1 MSKVLYLLDGMALI
15 YRAHFVFINN
25 PIRNSQGTNTSAA
38 YGFTNTLIDLLNNR
52 KPTHLAVVWDT
63 DAPTARHKAY
73 PEYKAQREEMPED
86 LSAAIPVVKELVKA
100 FNLPCLE
107 LDGYEAD
114 DIIGTLAKQ
123 AETQGFDTFMVTP
136 DKDFGQ
142 LVDEHTFMYRP
153 GRQGGEVEIMGV
165 PEVCEKWGIERPDQV
180 IDCLGM
186 IGDSVDNI
194 PGIPGIGPKTA
205 QKLIAQFDSLENLL
219 ENTDQLK
226 GKQKE
231 KVETNADQAR
241 LSKQL
246 ATINVSVPLT
256 QQPEDLKIGDVNEEA
271 LKKLFTELEFNT
283 LGKRVFGDGFVAGH
297 GASSTAAGNS
307 KSKSRNPKGDGNP
320 DLFGVEGP
328 AAQQSRVPTPQGVGE
343 SPEILS
349 DLKTIDSVETD
360 YQVADTGTKVKQLLT
375 ELKKQKLFAFDTET
389 TGLNPRES
397 GLVGISLS
405 WKAHTGWWVPEA
417 TVTKHQKDFLSVF
430 SSPDVT
436 AIAHNAKFD
445 VAVLRSCGIWGTQA
459 CGLFDTMI
467 AHTLIDPTG
476 KHGMDALSESLLGY
490 RPISIETVIGPK
502 GKDQLTMDQA
512 DPAALAQY
520 AIEDADVT
528 WQLYAKL
535 EPQL

>member
-38 YGFTNTLIDLLNNR
+38 YGFTNTLIDLLTNR

-63 DAPTARHKAY
+63 SAPTARHQAY

-86 LSAAIPVVKELVKA
+86 LSAAIPVVKELIQA

-153 GRQGGEVEIMGV
+153 GRKGGEVEIMGV
-165 PEVCEKWGIERPDQV
+165 LEVCEKWGIERPDQV

-226 GKQKE
+226 GKQQE
-231 KVETNADQAR
+231 KVENNADLAR

-246 ATINVSVPLT
+246 ATINTSVPLDHA
-256 QQPEDLKIGDVNEEA
+256 PEDLRIGDVNEQA
-271 LKKLFTELEFNT
+271 LKALFTELEFNT
-283 LGKRVFGDGFVAGH
+283 LGKRVFGKNFVAGH
-297 GASSTAAGNS
+297 GG
-307 KSKSRNPKGDGNP
+307 GNP
-320 DLFGVEGP
+320 DLFGVEDP
-328 AAQQSRVPTPQGVGE
+328 APKSAAKSKIDTASAEVPAH
-343 SPEILS
+343 
-349 DLKTIDSVETD
+349 LKTIEDVKPD
-360 YQVADTGTKVKQLLT
+360 YQIADSDAKVKQLLT
-375 ELKKQKLFAFDTET
+375 ELKKQKAFAFDTET

-397 GLVGISLS
+397 RLVGLSLS
-405 WKAHTGWWVPEA
+405 WKAHSGWWVPEA
-417 TVTKHQKDFLSVF
+417 SAAKHKEDFLTVF
-430 SSPDVT
+430 SNPDVT

-445 VAVLRSCGIWGTQA
+445 IAVLRAFEILGKEA

-467 AHTLIDPTG
+467 AHTLIDPAG
-476 KHGMDALSESLLGY
+476 KHSLHCACES
-490 RPISIETVIGPK
+490 
-502 GKDQLTMDQA
+502 
-512 DPAALAQY
+512 
-520 AIEDADVT
+520 
-528 WQLYAKL
+528 
-535 EPQL
+535 